1 MVLFLGLL
9 AAGMAIPFAIGVP
22 AIAYLLLHGGIPALK
37 GIGLMSWG
45 SMNNRSL
52 SAIPLFIL
60 MAEIMQRSGLSFRI
74 YRGLSKL
81 VSPIPGGLLHTN
93 IAGCA
98 MFAAISGSSVATA
111 AAIGTVALPQLIQRG
126 YHRRLA
132 AGSLAAG
139 GTLGILVPPS
149 IALIVYGTFTETSVS
164 KLFMA
169 GIVPGIVLT
178 TMFMTYILVHA
189 LLNPSIAPRE
199 RGPKT
204 MAELMTALGDLFP
217 FVLVIGGTLG
227 SLYTGWATPTEAAA
241 IGCATATRRLGDLGQ
256 GSRPRQFA
264 LREAMVS
271 AVKISGNILLIVYT
285 AFVFSYAI
293 SVAGVGES
301 LTTWLVGLKLARLE
315 FFGALFVLYTV
326 LGCLVESLGMI
337 VITVPLLYPVLLKY
351 GIDPVWFGIILVLFI
366 ELGQISPPIGINLFV
381 IQSIWDGK
389 ISDIV
394 LGTIP
399 FHLIMFLLLAMLVF
413 WPDIALWL
421 RRTTRARPAADRS
434 ITLPIRPAC
443 ARRRPATVRC
453 ESGWRGP
460 ASSWHRAATTA
471 SPRGWSRSRASM
483 PPTSPARVS
492 R

>member
-1 MVLFLGLL
+1 MSDGLEVVLVMVLFLGLL
-9 AAGMAIPFAIGVP
+9 AAGMPIPFAIGVP
-22 AIAYLLLHGGIPALK
+22 AIAYLLLHGGIPALR

-52 SAIPLFIL
+52 SAVPLYIL

-81 VSPIPGGLLHTN
+81 VSPIPGGLLQTN

-178 TMFMTYILVHA
+178 AMFMTYILVHA
-189 LLNPSIAPRE
+189 LVNPSIAPRE
-199 RGPKT
+199 RGPQNVG
-204 MAELMTALGDLFP
+204 EFMTALGDLLP
-217 FVLVIGGTLG
+217 FAVVIGGTLG

-241 IGCATATRRLGDLGQ
+241 IGCATATLVSAIWGKVSLVN
-256 GSRPRQFA
+256 

-351 GIDPVWFGIILVLFI
+351 GIDPVWFGIVLVMFI

-389 ISDIV
+389 IGDIV

-421 RRTTRARPAADRS
+421 PHHTGSA
-434 ITLPIRPAC
+434 
-443 ARRRPATVRC
+443 
-453 ESGWRGP
+453 
-460 ASSWHRAATTA
+460 
-471 SPRGWSRSRASM
+471 
-483 PPTSPARVS
+483 
-492 R
+492 

>member
-1 MVLFLGLL
+1 MSEGLEILIVMVLFLGLL

-22 AIAYLLLHGGIPALK
+22 AIVYLLIHGGMPALK

-81 VSPIPGGLLHTN
+81 VSPVPGGLLQTN

-111 AAIGTVALPQLIQRG
+111 AAIGTVALPQLTQRG

-169 GIVPGIVLT
+169 GIVPGILLT
-178 TMFMTYILVHA
+178 AMFMTYILVHA
-189 LLNPSIAPRE
+189 LWKPEIAPRE
-199 RGPKT
+199 KGPQN
-204 MAELMTALGDLFP
+204 AREVLTALGDLFP

-241 IGCATATRRLGDLGQ
+241 IGCATATLVSAIWGKVELKG
-256 GSRPRQFA
+256 
-264 LREAMVS
+264 LREAMVA
-271 AVKISGNILLIVYT
+271 AVKISGNIMLIVYT

-301 LTTWLVGLKLARLE
+301 LTTWLVGLKLDRLE

-351 GIDPVWFGIILVLFI
+351 GIDPVWFGIILVMFI

-389 ISDIV
+389 IGDIV

-399 FHLIMFLLLAMLVF
+399 FHFIMFLLLALLVL

-421 RRTTRARPAADRS
+421 PHHTGSA
-434 ITLPIRPAC
+434 
-443 ARRRPATVRC
+443 
-453 ESGWRGP
+453 
-460 ASSWHRAATTA
+460 
-471 SPRGWSRSRASM
+471 
-483 PPTSPARVS
+483 
-492 R
+492 